1 VPDDDPTREKK
12 YNADQI
18 FMAKRF
24 LNNLR
29 KAKRVE
35 IAEIPEPYDGISSE
49 QLYNRFCV
57 NSAIISADEDMLD
70 DIVNPKNPEDDI
82 IKIARNIRPPSNPFR
97 NRK

>member
-1 VPDDDPTREKK
+1 MPDDDPTREKK

-35 IAEIPEPYDGISSE
+35 IAEIPEPYDGMSSE
-49 QLYNRFCV
+49 
-57 NSAIISADEDMLD
+57 
-70 DIVNPKNPEDDI
+70 
-82 IKIARNIRPPSNPFR
+82 
-97 NRK
+97 